1 MTIVTKAR
9 SIAALY
15 MFVPKNWQR
24 HLLSG
29 NHLMRPYWN
38 ICPLFKLG
46 NTLVITLLIP
56 PYRRSVWVCAAH
68 KCAECLHEF
77 FLRTSDVFE
86 TCKLFSLVCRSASSS
101 LLLRG
106 IAALVITYL
115 MLPSTGTARKG
126 RRSALNKPCLPGIC
140 HTDWRVRSFKAQPQ
154 SYIQLS
160 LKVHWSL
167 TRLTNSR
174 LWTPQFRGQRAGRG
188 SSSGDFRERMRLHNK
203 YRKTLSNYMMLLGAH
218 GS

>member
-9 SIAALY
+9 SIAALF
-15 MFVPKNWQR
+15 MSPKR

-29 NHLMRPYWN
+29 NHLMLHYWN
-38 ICPLFKLG
+38 ICPLFKLR
-46 NTLVITLLIP
+46 NTSVSTLLYPHTEGQFECVQLIN
-56 PYRRSVWVCAAH
+56 VQNVC
-68 KCAECLHEF
+68 
-77 FLRTSDVFE
+77 TSSSSDVFE

-126 RRSALNKPCLPGIC
+126 RRSAHNEPCLPGIC

-188 SSSGDFRERMRLHNK
+188 SSLGDFRERMGLHNK
-203 YRKTLSNYMMLLGAH
+203 YRKTLSNYVMLLGAL